1 MGYFTDKEIVRK
13 ILSLSLLPMAV
24 EYRKRV
30 NLMLI
35 IGDISRHSHLS
46 TCQSWKRIPLLQH
59 LWDTLST
66 GGQAL
71 RRRLKFAA
79 ADDNDDDHTSLAKV
93 DYTSIGMPRS
103 HSYEFS
109 DYYFDM
115 GETIVFWDLSGCPVP
130 EGLHVHNAVS
140 NIEYSLRA
148 TGCRNL
154 MSRSFFAYCDVSKI
168 HEVLGN
174 IYFPYPMRHAGIK
187 EERRKKIFVDF
198 MGKAIGHPTEE
209 NRRKKIFV
217 DFMCMAVGHLDS
229 LNLLL
234 IMEDISGRQE
244 FLHAF
249 RYQRGYLVQSKQYG
263 FAKQYQRGYLVQ
275 SGCTPEKIPA
285 VRHFSE
291 KEDKV
296 SIHVAFSTS
305 RGLDLT

>member
-1 MGYFTDKEIVRK
+1 M
-13 ILSLSLLPMAV
+13 ILSHFLCRAV
-24 EYRKRV
+24 EYRKR
-30 NLMLI
+30 
-35 IGDISRHSHLS
+35 HSLS

-174 IYFPYPMRHAGIK
+174 IYFPYPMRHA
-187 EERRKKIFVDF
+187 
-198 MGKAIGHPTEE
+198 ATEE

-249 RYQRGYLVQSKQYG
+249 SHILKRYQRGYLVQSKQYG

-291 KEDKV
+291 KV
-296 SIHVAFSTS
+296 SRSWS
-305 RGLDLT
+305 M